1 MVTAPLSAPGGPE
14 RTRLPM
20 GRILRLTPF
29 LLVPLA
35 IALELLHA
43 GPAVV
48 FGVTAA
54 AIIPLAHL
62 MGLATEELAARTGPT
77 FGGLMN
83 ATLGNAAEVIIGIFA
98 LRAGLLELVKASL
111 TGSIIGNLLLILG
124 LSLLVGGM
132 GRQTQTFNRQAAGM
146 NVALLALAAVGLV
159 VPALFDFTHPRGDPV
174 VLERLSITV
183 CVVLLAIYLLSLLFS
198 LKTHSE
204 LFRPKEAYEPPKWP
218 LRRAVAGLV
227 VSTGLV
233 AWLSEILVGVTEE
246 TIAELGV
253 SELFLGIIVIPI
265 IGNAAEHGAAVMV
278 AAKNKMDL
286 SFSIA
291 VGSSTQVALF
301 VAPLLVFVS
310 LLFGNPMNL
319 AFTAFEVTAVALAT
333 GVVTVIS
340 LDGES
345 NWLEGAQLLAV
356 YGILAAAFFF
366 Y

>member
-1 MVTAPLSAPGGPE
+1 MRLVHLSPV
-14 RTRLPM
+14 
-20 GRILRLTPF
+20 

-35 IALELLHA
+35 VALDLA
-43 GPAVV
+43 QAPATLV
-48 FGVTAA
+48 FLASA
-54 AIIPLAHL
+54 LAIVPLASQ

-83 ATLGNAAEVIIGIFA
+83 ATLGNAAELIIGIFA
-98 LRAGLLELVKASL
+98 LRAGLIELVKASL

-124 LSLLVGGM
+124 LSLFVGGL
-132 GRQTQTFNRQAAGM
+132 RHQTQSFNRQAAGM
-146 NVALLALAAVGLV
+146 NVALLVLATVGLV
-159 VPALFDFTHPRGDPV
+159 VPALFDFTHPQGDAV
-174 VLERLSITV
+174 ALERLSETV
-183 CVVLLAIYLLSLLFS
+183 AVVLLVIYVLSLVFS
-198 LKTHSE
+198 LKTHRE
-204 LFRPKEAYEPPKWP
+204 LFRPEGAHEPPSWP
-218 LRRAVAGLV
+218 LRRAVATLV
-227 VSTGLV
+227 VATVLV

-246 TIAELGV
+246 TIATLGV
-253 SELFLGIIVIPI
+253 SEFFLGVIIIPI
-265 IGNAAEHGAAVMV
+265 VGNAAEHGAAVMM

-286 SFSIA
+286 SFAVA

-310 LLFGNPMNL
+310 LLVGEPMNL
-319 AFTAFEVTAVALAT
+319 AFTAFEVAAVALGV

-366 Y
+366 F